1 MRKLLSLI
9 LAVSLLGGI
18 SFGAPLKA
26 SAAEIPKEFQEV
38 LDYLNK
44 IRRAVGIQELELDP
58 YLTKAAQN
66 HADYL
71 ELNGYQEGGSE
82 DPSKKGFTGKSVRER
97 ATAAGYDMYAFVS
110 EKIHFSA
117 IFMGSP
123 VVEKLNTVVENMM
136 NSAYDRLAFL
146 IDADDKIGIGV
157 SEGIFVF
164 VRGGPSKPIDSPP
177 IMYPYDGQTGVET
190 YFKGSGEFNPLK
202 KFNISKSGFA
212 ISFSPEYVFGE
223 PLIEDIDARLVN
235 SKGEDVPF
243 FSENSGA
250 FFIYPKEE
258 LEYGETY
265 TVTMTYGAN
274 RTITWSFTT
283 KDRYSS
289 SNEEPTSNSSNDP
302 SSDSVE
308 KVHLYYGV
316 IMNGSTMLPMRDV
329 FENLG
334 ATISWDNKTRTVTA
348 QKDDKTIVLQVDSKE
363 AKVNGTVHQ
372 LDVPAQ
378 LFNSK
383 TMVPVRF
390 ASEMLGAEVGW
401 DSANRIASVRT
412 PDKEL
417 VIHVNATKISE
428 SDVAIQFTD
437 PVLEKAV
444 RDALYRSA
452 GTISEENKLH
462 WKWGT
467 NEPVTQSDLL
477 NLSMLKMDKRVNL
490 VKDLNGLEYA
500 TNLELLQI
508 NNSEVSNVGPLG
520 QLPSLEILDLGHNR
534 IEDISQL
541 TNLPSLKEI
550 NLSFNNISDPSPLSK
565 LPKLVTY
572 NLEYNNIRD
581 ARLLTGFKKM
591 TKLSIV
597 NNKLTDIEPLS
608 QLTQLT
614 SLDLRGNQITDVKP
628 IGKLKQ
634 LTDIDLSDNQ
644 ISDLSPF
651 AELENLSKLDMSGNV
666 ISSLELLAKCTNL
679 TSLKISRNQITD
691 IKPLSELTQLKQLV
705 ISDNRVADLKPLIQL
720 KQLKWLELRGNMLKD
735 QDINPLKDLVNLEV
749 LDLKANQIQNIS
761 VLKNIPGLKVLHL
774 SDNKISD
781 LDPLK
786 GMMNLYALFLEN
798 NQISDLSII
807 MGLPKLAELGL
818 SGNLI
823 DKTKFKDE
831 LKELRGR
838 LYYFN
843 Y

>member
-146 IDADDKIGIGV
+146 NHADDKIGIGV

-500 TNLELLQI
+500 SNLKILQI

-520 QLPSLEILDLGHNR
+520 QLPTLEYLDLTHNQ
-534 IEDISQL
+534 IQDISSL
-541 TNLPSLKEI
+541 TDLPSLETLI
-550 NLSFNNISDPSPLSK
+550 LSKNNISDPSALTE
-565 LPKLVTY
+565 LPKLRDLDVS
-572 NLEYNNIRD
+572 YNNISDERW
-581 ARLLTGFKKM
+581 LSGLTKP
-591 TKLSIV
+591 TSINLSY
-597 NNKLTDIEPLS
+597 NKIDDVRPLS
-608 QLTQLT
+608 GLTQLT
-614 SLDLRGNQITDVKP
+614 ALNLESNKIADISP
-628 IGKLKQ
+628 LKG
-634 LTDIDLSDNQ
+634 L
-644 ISDLSPF
+644 
-651 AELENLSKLDMSGNV
+651 
-666 ISSLELLAKCTNL
+666 TNL
-679 TSLKISRNQITD
+679 TYLNMGHNQITD
-691 IKPLSELTQLKQLV
+691 IRPLDGLSSLFSLYLGENL
-705 ISDNRVADLKPLIQL
+705 ISDISP
-720 KQLKWLELRGNMLKD
+720 LRGLKKLHTLYLD
-735 QDINPLKDLVNLEV
+735 DCQLISDISPLEGLTTIEDLNL
-749 LDLKANQIQNIS
+749 S
-761 VLKNIPGLKVLHL
+761 G
-774 SDNKISD
+774 NKITNIEA
-781 LDPLK
+781 LRNLK
-786 GMMNLYALFLEN
+786 SMTTLAIAN
-798 NQISDLSII
+798 NQISDINII
-807 MGLPKLAELGL
+807 SEFEDLTNFYAGGNQIQDISPLFGLPKLDTVFIENNPL
-818 SGNLI
+818 NL
-823 DKTKFKDE
+823 KGYEEEVKK
-831 LKELRGR
+831 LKER
-838 LYYFN
+838 LFIFSY
-843 Y
+843 

>member
-1 MRKLLSLI
+1 MRRLLSLI

-18 SFGAPLKA
+18 SFAAPPKA
-26 SAAEIPKEFQEV
+26 SAAEVPKEYQEV

-44 IRRAVGIQELELDP
+44 IRRAIGIQELVLDP

-146 IDADDKIGIGV
+146 NHADDKIGIGV

-283 KDRYSS
+283 KDSYSS

-500 TNLELLQI
+500 SNLKILQI

-520 QLPSLEILDLGHNR
+520 QLPTLEYLDLTHNQ
-534 IEDISQL
+534 IQDINSF
-541 TNLPSLKEI
+541 TDLPSLETLI
-550 NLSFNNISDPSPLSK
+550 LSKNNISDPSTLTELPKLRDLDLSYNNISDESWLSGLRKPTTINLSYNKIDDVRPLSGLTQLTALNLDSNKIVDISPLRGLINLTFLNLGSNQISDTRPLGGLSKLLSLYLGGNQISDVNPLSK
-565 LPKLVTY
+565 LS
-572 NLEYNNIRD
+572 NLNTLD
-581 ARLLTGFKKM
+581 LTG
-591 TKLSIV
+591 
-597 NNKLTDIEPLS
+597 
-608 QLTQLT
+608 
-614 SLDLRGNQITDVKP
+614 
-628 IGKLKQ
+628 
-634 LTDIDLSDNQ
+634 NQ
-644 ISDLSPF
+644 ISD
-651 AELENLSKLDMSGNV
+651 
-666 ISSLELLAKCTNL
+666 
-679 TSLKISRNQITD
+679 
-691 IKPLSELTQLKQLV
+691 
-705 ISDNRVADLKPLIQL
+705 
-720 KQLKWLELRGNMLKD
+720 
-735 QDINPLKDLVNLEV
+735 INPLANLTKLEDLGLGSNKLANIEALRSMKSLV
-749 LDLKANQIQNIS
+749 DLSIS
-761 VLKNIPGLKVLHL
+761 
-774 SDNKISD
+774 
-781 LDPLK
+781 
-786 GMMNLYALFLEN
+786 N
-798 NQISDLSII
+798 NQISDISVIGELDKLTDFYASSNQIRDI
-807 MGLPKLAELGL
+807 SPLFGLPRLDIVYIENNPL
-818 SGNLI
+818 N
-823 DKTKFKDE
+823 FKGYE
-831 LKELRGR
+831 KEVEQLEKR
-838 LYYFN
+838 LFTFSY
-843 Y
+843 